1 MITSS
6 LNRTARAFGAACT
19 LLACCAFSTATWAQA
34 GRVTA
39 TCGPVFM
46 LTPSGG
52 TIIAKVGDTYEPGTS
67 FNTGSDGRVVITFT
81 DGQNVA
87 LGPDSTFRI
96 TQYQFDANNI
106 RASSSTAGLLSGTM
120 RYVTGAIHLNNRRG
134 VHISAGRSKVD
145 ILNAGMA
152 DFTLAVDTPAA
163 AAGAA
168 TVSVGEIAMDTPSGR
183 ITGISAG
190 QFSRWQPGAVPTPPA
205 PLAAAPAVFQ
215 AAVAALQGTRSP
227 TQISGSP
234 ECQALEAA
242 LEAMTRAAR
251 TLVTPFINPMLT
263 PGGGGGCLGSPC

>member
-1 MITSS
+1 M
-6 LNRTARAFGAACT
+6 
-19 LLACCAFSTATWAQA
+19 
-34 GRVTA
+34 TA
-39 TCGPVFM
+39 TCGTVSM

-52 TIIAKVGDTYEPGTS
+52 TIIAKVGDTYEPGIS

-96 TQYQFDANNI
+96 NGYRFDAKNI
-106 RASSSTAGLLSGTM
+106 KTSASSVTLLRGTM
-120 RYVTGAIHLNNRRG
+120 RYVTGAIHLNNRG
-134 VHISAGRSKVD
+134 AASISAGQSKVEV
-145 ILNAGMA
+145 LNAGKA
-152 DFTLAVDTPAA
+152 DFTVTVDAA
-163 AAGAA
+163 ATAAGAA

-183 ITGISAG
+183 INGISAG